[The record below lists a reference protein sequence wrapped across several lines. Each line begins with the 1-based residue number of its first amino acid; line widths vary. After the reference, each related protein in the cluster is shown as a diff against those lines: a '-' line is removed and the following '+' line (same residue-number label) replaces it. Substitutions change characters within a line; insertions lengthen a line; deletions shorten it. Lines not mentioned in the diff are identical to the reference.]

1 MEGTTRPLEFA
12 IVHNDR
18 KSENMIQLLHLRNL
32 FSKALVKMPRD
43 YVVRMIFDRR
53 HMTYAMY
60 REDGSIV
67 GGLCFRPFADRG
79 FAEVVF
85 LAIAQGEQVK
95 GRGTR
100 LMNHFKEYCKHEL
113 GIHYLLTY
121 ADNFAIGYFK
131 KQGFTADITLPTVQ
145 WKGYIKDYDG
155 GTMMG
160 CRMYQHIDYRDISG
174 SVREVIK
181 EVCKNLQKSAGEGIV
196 VYPGLLEG
204 FPRNIHEIPG
214 LEHCASA
221 GRDDGW
227 SAKTGTF
234 QGQVA
239 SLLQAVLKEPFS
251 LPFREPVSDKLVPG
265 YSSVITNPMD
275 LSTMIMKNNER
286 WYSTR
291 DQLRADVKLMI
302 ENCVLFNG
310 PRHEVTRLGNET
322 VNFLYSRIDKLVEF
336 AVDNSDVRDSK
347 KPRIYEHFVVFVLDS
362 NTRPVA
368 LNLVL

>member
-1 MEGTTRPLEFA
+1 MEGDESRSPEFG

-18 KSENMIQLLHLRNL
+18 KMNNMIQLLYLRNL

-43 YVVRMIFDRR
+43 YIVKIIFDRR
-53 HMTYAMY
+53 HYTYAMY

-67 GGLCFRPFADRG
+67 GGLCFRPFTNRG

-85 LAIAQGEQVK
+85 LAIAHGEQVK
-95 GRGTR
+95 GKGTR
-100 LMNHFKEYCKHEL
+100 LMNYFKEYCKHEL

-121 ADNFAIGYFK
+121 ADNFATGYFK
-131 KQGFTADITLPTVQ
+131 KQGFTADISLSTTH

-160 CRMYQHIDYRDISG
+160 CRLYQHIDYRDISS

-181 EVCKNLQKSAGEGIV
+181 EVCHNLAKDAGEGVI
-196 VYPGLLEG
+196 VYPGLSD
-204 FPRNIHEIPG
+204 FPRDLSAIPG
-214 LEHCASA
+214 LEHVNA
-221 GRDDGW
+221 REDGW

-239 SLLQAVLKEPFS
+239 TLIAAVMKEPYSF
-251 LPFREPVSDKLVPG
+251 PFREPVSDLLVPG
-265 YSSVITNPMD
+265 YSNVIKNPMD
-275 LSTMIMKNNER
+275 LSTIKMKNDEK

-291 DQLRADVKLMI
+291 EQVRADVKLMI

-322 VNFLYSRIDKLVEF
+322 VNYLMSRIEKLVEY
-336 AVDNSDVRDSK
+336 AVDDSDIRTK
-347 KPRIYEHFVVFVLDS
+347 KIRV
-362 NTRPVA
+362 
-368 LNLVL
+368 

>member
-1 MEGTTRPLEFA
+1 MEDGLRPTEFA

-18 KSENMIQLLHLRNL
+18 KVENMIQLLHLRNL

-43 YVVRMIFDRR
+43 YLVRMIFDRR
-53 HMTYAMY
+53 HFTYAMF

-67 GGLCFRPFADRG
+67 GGLCFRPFAHRG

-131 KQGFTADITLPTVQ
+131 KQGFTADITLPISQ

-160 CRMYQHIDYRDISG
+160 CRLYQHIDYRDISG

-181 EVCKNLQKSAGEGIV
+181 EVCKNLHKGAGEGVV
-196 VYPGLLEG
+196 VYPALTSG
-204 FPRNIHEIPG
+204 FPKNINEIPG
-214 LEHCASA
+214 LEHVSSK
-221 GRDDGW
+221 DDGW
-227 SAKTGTF
+227 SSKTGTLS
-234 QGQVA
+234 GQA
-239 SLLQAVLKEPFS
+239 SSILAAVMREPFS
-251 LPFREPVSDKLVPG
+251 FHFREPVSDSLVPG
-265 YSSVITNPMD
+265 YSTVIKNPMD
-275 LSTMIMKNNER
+275 LSTMKLKNDAR
-286 WYSTR
+286 LYTR
-291 DQLRADVKLMI
+291 REQLRADVKLMI
-302 ENCVLFNG
+302 DNCIQFNG
-310 PRHEVTRLGNET
+310 PRHEVTRMGNET
-322 VNFLYSRIDKLVEF
+322 VNFLYSRIDKLVEY
-336 AVDNSDVRDSK
+336 ASD
-347 KPRIYEHFVVFVLDS
+347 
-362 NTRPVA
+362 
-368 LNLVL
+368 

>member
-1 MEGTTRPLEFA
+1 MEESERPIEFA
-12 IVHNDR
+12 IVQNDR
-18 KSENMIQLLHLRNL
+18 KTENMIQLLHLRNL

-53 HMTYAMY
+53 HFTYAMY

-67 GGLCFRPFADRG
+67 GGLCFRPFASRG

-100 LMNHFKEYCKHEL
+100 LMNYFKEYCKHEL

-131 KQGFTADITLPTVQ
+131 KQGFTADITLPSAQ

-160 CRMYQHIDYRDISG
+160 CRLYQHIDYRDISG
-174 SVREVIK
+174 SIREVIK
-181 EVCKNLQKSAGEGIV
+181 EMCKNLKKSAGESV
-196 VYPGLLEG
+196 TVYPGITEG
-204 FPRNIHEIPG
+204 FPMNIHAIPG
-214 LEHCASA
+214 FEHIVT
-221 GRDDGW
+221 RDDGW
-227 SAKTGTF
+227 SAKSGTF

-239 SLLQAVLKEPFS
+239 TLLASVMKEPFS
-251 LPFREPVSDKLVPG
+251 FPFREPVSDALVPG
-265 YSSVITNPMD
+265 YSSVVKNPID
-275 LSTMIMKNNER
+275 LSTIKLKNDEH
-286 WYSTR
+286 WYTTR

-302 ENCVLFNG
+302 DNCILFNG

-322 VNFLYSRIDKLVEF
+322 VNFLYSRIDKLVEY
-336 AVDNSDVRDSK
+336 AVDHSDIREARK
-347 KPRIYEHFVVFVLDS
+347 R
-362 NTRPVA
+362 
-368 LNLVL
+368 